1 MAQLPNPLNKFQSHS
16 THYVILAARSTE
28 DVRIFTESSSES
40 MSSTLSAIDAA
51 KQLGDE
57 VKVQG
62 KTTGGVYLMV
72 DTRRFS
78 QFSISDFSIKV
89 NMNGFSTPGAM
100 STHNSSQEMSFTLLD
115 SMGISFVNFLQY
127 LMDQKLQVSY
137 QGMTLLVKVLFMG
150 HKADGKTEIVQS
162 IGIPATFD
170 DIHVDLNEVKGVYAC
185 KCICLL
191 GMASNSSKNPMW
203 TAIGTAS
210 SYFTGEGANTL
221 GAVISSFESRLN
233 DESLKRYVEYN
244 AQSQTPGEPSKSL
257 GRFGRPVQFMI
268 TIPPTWE
275 AFKFSG
281 PTQGGAVEVNF
292 KELLKTEEA
301 NRVKAKKADTD
312 AILGNFKKNQNKT
325 EDLKF
330 YKHLVSVTSDD
341 ESFTVHVDVVE
352 YIVPNAQLRAKPTAA
367 GTTAVSE
374 QDSLFEDGIGSDGKK
389 IKVPKNFLEF
399 DYIFSGK
406 NIDVLHLDL
415 KLERLNTLLMQG
427 NRLGQGQLF
436 SSSDSAQKQT
446 DGETAGDEKRTSS
459 GMLAKDPVLLPQRSG
474 DERTNFSNIGANVQ
488 DKDGNTP
495 QSIRQQYIKNL
506 SLLYNGPL
514 KAKMSIRGNPDI
526 LERITLG
533 TLPEHVSSITIIN
546 GEAGASKDNLSVK
559 QKYRKDFETNLLR
572 LTPELSAAAG
582 GAFKLTGVLSGP
594 SFAAAQIFVKVNIF
608 GPAANFITNEITGG
622 NFAERI
628 FYDDYYQ
635 LFSVLSKIEGSK
647 FTQEF
652 ELSPISV
659 YGYPNVTAQAQA
671 TPAQKVIK

>member
-1 MAQLPNPLNKFQSHS
+1 
-16 THYVILAARSTE
+16 
-28 DVRIFTESSSES
+28 
-40 MSSTLSAIDAA
+40 
-51 KQLGDE
+51 
-57 VKVQG
+57 
-62 KTTGGVYLMV
+62 
-72 DTRRFS
+72 
-78 QFSISDFSIKV
+78 
-89 NMNGFSTPGAM
+89 
-100 STHNSSQEMSFTLLD
+100 
-115 SMGISFVNFLQY
+115 
-127 LMDQKLQVSY
+127 
-137 QGMTLLVKVLFMG
+137 
-150 HKADGKTEIVQS
+150 
-162 IGIPATFD
+162 
-170 DIHVDLNEVKGVYAC
+170 
-185 KCICLL
+185 
-191 GMASNSSKNPMW
+191 
-203 TAIGTAS
+203 
-210 SYFTGEGANTL
+210 
-221 GAVISSFESRLN
+221 
-233 DESLKRYVEYN
+233 
-244 AQSQTPGEPSKSL
+244 
-257 GRFGRPVQFMI
+257 
-268 TIPPTWE
+268 
-275 AFKFSG
+275 
-281 PTQGGAVEVNF
+281 
-292 KELLKTEEA
+292 
-301 NRVKAKKADTD
+301 
-312 AILGNFKKNQNKT
+312 
-325 EDLKF
+325 
-330 YKHLVSVTSDD
+330 
-341 ESFTVHVDVVE
+341 
-352 YIVPNAQLRAKPTAA
+352 VPNAQLRAKPTAA